1 MNEIIVVRYEDKVF
15 FLEEKLL
22 MKLLFTHVITKERQ
36 INGQCSVHIEIL
48 QALINISL
56 CVSKL
61 VISSPTS
68 IQPKEKLSRKKRLLF
83 FRTVS

>member
-36 INGQCSVHIEIL
+36 INGQCSAKK
-48 QALINISL
+48 ALINISL

-68 IQPKEKLSRKKRLLF
+68 IQPREKLSRKKQLLF